1 MISRSFAAFV
11 HILASFALFTLLPA
25 DAGAQDRLTL
35 LLTGDLDRMQEQ
47 DGRGGLARLAAA
59 VEAERE
65 ARENVLF
72 LHAGDAISPS
82 LMSGFDQGA
91 HMIALLNRIGP
102 DLFVPGNHEFD
113 FGVEVFEARI
123 AEAGFPVI
131 ATNVRKDGS
140 PLDGA
145 LTAYAIGIG
154 DAVIGFIGI
163 TSPTA
168 AMRASPGE
176 GVTFLNIAETVERS
190 AEALRDDGADL
201 VVVLGHM
208 HFGEDQAL
216 IRAGAAD
223 IVLSGDDHH
232 VLAFHDGETVLGESG
247 QQAET
252 VLAID
257 LTIEKGEGRRGPF
270 FRWRPHFRF
279 IDTATVIPDREM
291 EAAIL
296 EYERK
301 LAGELDQEIGRLTTP
316 MTSRNAVVRARE
328 SAIGNLIADAMR
340 WATGADV
347 ALTNGGG
354 IRANRDYEAGA
365 MLTRRDILAE
375 LPFGN
380 KTVVL
385 EITGAQLMDVLRWGF
400 ISAGR
405 GGFPQVSNMEAVI
418 AVGGGPVPTLT
429 SVTIDG
435 TPLDPGR
442 VYVLATNDFLANGG
456 DGYAM
461 LEGIPLI
468 IDETDA
474 RLMASHVIDY
484 IVVRGEVAP
493 EIEGRIVI
501 R

>member
-1 MISRSFAAFV
+1 
-11 HILASFALFTLLPA
+11 
-25 DAGAQDRLTL
+25 
-35 LLTGDLDRMQEQ
+35 
-47 DGRGGLARLAAA
+47 
-59 VEAERE
+59 
-65 ARENVLF
+65 
-72 LHAGDAISPS
+72 
-82 LMSGFDQGA
+82 
-91 HMIALLNRIGP
+91 
-102 DLFVPGNHEFD
+102 
-113 FGVEVFEARI
+113 
-123 AEAGFPVI
+123 
-131 ATNVRKDGS
+131 
-140 PLDGA
+140 
-145 LTAYAIGIG
+145 
-154 DAVIGFIGI
+154 
-163 TSPTA
+163 
-168 AMRASPGE
+168 
-176 GVTFLNIAETVERS
+176 
-190 AEALRDDGADL
+190 
-201 VVVLGHM
+201 
-208 HFGEDQAL
+208 
-216 IRAGAAD
+216 
-223 IVLSGDDHH
+223 
-232 VLAFHDGETVLGESG
+232 
-247 QQAET
+247 
-252 VLAID
+252 
-257 LTIEKGEGRRGPF
+257 
-270 FRWRPHFRF
+270 
-279 IDTATVIPDREM
+279 
-291 EAAIL
+291 
-296 EYERK
+296 ERK

-354 IRANRDYEAGA
+354 IRANRDYEAGT

-405 GGFPQVSNMEAVI
+405 GGFPQVSNMEAII

-461 LEGIPLI
+461 LEGIPRI
-468 IDETDA
+468 IDETEA

-484 IVVRGEVAP
+484 IVVHGEVAP

>member
-1 MISRSFAAFV
+1 MISRQFSPFV
-11 HILASFALFTLLPA
+11 HCLAFFLLLLFLPA
-25 DAGAQDRLTL
+25 DARAQDRVTL
-35 LLTGDLDRMQEQ
+35 LLAGDLDRMEEQ
-47 DGRGGLARLAAA
+47 DGRGGLARLSA
-59 VEAERE
+59 VVKAERE

-91 HMIALLNRIGP
+91 HMIDLLNRIGP
-102 DLFVPGNHEFD
+102 DVFTPGNHEFD
-113 FGVEVFEARI
+113 FGIEVFQDRI
-123 AEAGFPVI
+123 AEADFPVI
-131 ATNVRKDGS
+131 ATNIRLGGA
-140 PLDGA
+140 PLTGA
-145 LTAYAIGIG
+145 LTTHTVQLGNT
-154 DAVIGFIGI
+154 VIGFIGI

-168 AMRASPGE
+168 ALRSSPGE
-176 GVTFLNIAETVERS
+176 GVTFLDIAETVEQS
-190 AEALRDDGADL
+190 AEALRNGGADL
-201 VVVLGHM
+201 IIVLGHM
-208 HFGEDQAL
+208 HLGEDQTL
-216 IRAGAAD
+216 VRAGTAD
-223 IVLSGDDHH
+223 IILSGDDHH
-232 VLAFHDGETVLGESG
+232 LLAFYDGERVLGESG

-257 LTIEKGEGRRGPF
+257 LTLEKGETQRGPF
-270 FRWRPHFRF
+270 FRWHPHFRF
-279 IDTATVIPDREM
+279 IDTAAVIPDRDM

-296 EYERK
+296 EYEER
-301 LAGELDQEIGRLTTP
+301 LVGELDQEIGRLATP

-354 IRANRDYEAGA
+354 IRANRDYEAGT

-418 AVGGGPVPTLT
+418 TFGGGPVPQLT
-429 SVTIDG
+429 SLIIDG
-435 TPLDPGR
+435 APLDPAR
-442 VYVLATNDFLANGG
+442 TYVLATNDFLANGG

-461 LEGIPLI
+461 LEDMPRI
-468 IDETDA
+468 INATDA
-474 RLMASHVIDY
+474 RLMASQVIDY

-501 R
+501 Q